1 MLYKLGLSAQVPFF
15 DLYRLSF
22 CCLAFA
28 CILLAFCLLAFSF
41 VAILHCCAFS
51 FPDFFLSVLLPALLS
66 DLSFTVIFLAVL
78 PCDDLD
84 YPHDFPTVSVPSPV
98 QLISPCADH
107 GSGLPN
113 RRSGRS
119 SCSDHGIISPSN
131 MRWKEIRASDQVTG
145 EDAIPLPIS

>member
-1 MLYKLGLSAQVPFF
+1 MSVSSCGFCYISLGFRLKSLFLN
-15 DLYRLSF
+15 LYRLSF
-22 CCLAFA
+22 CCLPFA

-41 VAILHCCAFS
+41 VAILHCCAFPFS
-51 FPDFFLSVLLPALLS
+51 DFFFSSVLLPALLS

-84 YPHDFPTVSVPSPV
+84 YPYDFPTVSAPPV
-98 QLISPCADH
+98 QLIYPCANHD
-107 GSGLPN
+107 SGLPN

-131 MRWKEIRASDQVTG
+131 M
-145 EDAIPLPIS
+145 